1 MSSEGYLI
9 DATTRHQ
16 IYVQRHAGS
25 NLKEVA
31 KFITLAI
38 ATAKDRVSA
47 GLSVYGTKRYEK
59 QIEVLQSDLRGIYA
73 EMKGQAQADLSDFA
87 VHESAFSAAMLGAT
101 VSVGVQV
108 STPSAQI
115 VVSSALTRPMALE
128 ARKKGVQKISISGAL
143 DQFGSKKAAEIIS
156 EIQIGAALGETIQ
169 SIAKRITGLEIL
181 QREQATALV
190 RTLTNHVAAT
200 ARMET
205 LRANG
210 DILEG
215 KRRVATLDGRTSAT
229 CRALDGTVV
238 PLDAPSPPFHWSC
251 RTSEMPVIKAQYRR
265 EIPGSTRPS
274 KGADGI
280 EQVSSKTTYQEW
292 LARQPAAFQ
301 KDVLGPSRYALF
313 SKGELTLDRF
323 VDDNGRTLTL
333 DQLKAKQPTAFER
346 AGLN

>member
-1 MSSEGYLI
+1 MSSEGFLI
-9 DATTRHQ
+9 DAATRHQ

-25 NLKEVA
+25 NLKKVA
-31 KFITLAI
+31 KFITQAI
-38 ATAKDRVSA
+38 ATAKKRLA
-47 GLSVYGTKRYEK
+47 GGLSEYGTKRYEM
-59 QIEVLQSDLRGIYA
+59 QIEALQSDLRGIYA

-87 VHESAFSAAMLGAT
+87 VHESIFSAAMLGGA

-108 STPSAQI
+108 STPSAQMI
-115 VVSSALTRPMALE
+115 VSSALTNPMRLE
-128 ARKKGVQKISISGAL
+128 ARKGVQKISISGAL
-143 DQFGSKKAAEIIS
+143 DQFGSKKAADIIS
-156 EIQIGAALGETIQ
+156 EIQIGAALGESTQ
-169 SIAKRITGLEIL
+169 AIARRITGLEML

-190 RTLTNHVAAT
+190 RTVTNHVAAT

-205 LRANG
+205 LRAND

-215 KRRVATLDGRTSAT
+215 KRRVATLDSRTSAT

-251 RTSEMPVIKAQYRR
+251 RTSEMPVLKVQYRR

-274 KGADGI
+274 KGANGI
-280 EQVSSKTTYQEW
+280 EQVSSRTTYQEW

-323 VDDNGRTLTL
+323 VDDNGRTLNL
-333 DQLKAKQPTAFER
+333 EQLKAKQPAAFER

>member
-47 GLSVYGTKRYEK
+47 GLSVYGTNRYEK
-59 QIEVLQSDLRGIYA
+59 QIEALQSDLRGIYA

-87 VHESAFSAAMLGAT
+87 VHESVFSAAMLGAT

-108 STPSAQI
+108 STPSAQM

-156 EIQIGAALGETIQ
+156 EIQIGAALGEPTQ
-169 SIAKRITGLEIL
+169 AIARRISGLEML
-181 QREQATALV
+181 QRDQATALV
-190 RTLTNHVAAT
+190 RTVTNHVAAT

-205 LRANG
+205 LKAND
-210 DILEG
+210 DILKG
-215 KRRVATLDGRTSAT
+215 WRWISTLDSRTSHMCQARDQQLYGWDDPRPPGHWN
-229 CRALDGTVV
+229 CRSSAL
-238 PLDAPSPPFHWSC
+238 
-251 RTSEMPVIKAQYRR
+251 PVLKDQYAR

-274 KGADGI
+274 KGSDGT
-280 EQVSSKTTYQEW
+280 EPVSSKVTYQSW
-292 LARQPAAFQ
+292 LERQPAAFQ

-333 DQLKAKQPTAFER
+333 DQLKAKQPAAFER
-346 AGLN
+346 AGL